1 MKLRTQIVLVLAL
14 GTLLPLFATGYFF
27 YRISVNRLNER
38 ADLVLQS
45 LTRRIA
51 SDLDAFAQRA
61 AENARTDGMMASFV
75 DYVQAPPD
83 VRATRTRA
91 IAELLRTTAIHDPVN
106 IASCAL
112 FDRDG
117 QLLLDTSA
125 QILDRPEK
133 DRAWIRLP
141 LQTGLPTL
149 VPELA
154 DPAFRGL
161 WVSSPIRDSTGVIVG
176 VIRQRY
182 QIAVLQQLVSSISE
196 FTNGAVYAEIIDNH
210 GTVLADGGR
219 PARVGERG
227 RLVALMSPPGQSRLE
242 QRLSIDWDPA
252 TPGPGP
258 RARLATGRLQQ
269 TAWTLR
275 VHVAAFFYNLATN
288 ELRRAALAL
297 GGLVILLTGISA
309 AFVSA
314 RISRPLVQLARAVER
329 MQNGPAATDLPDTG
343 PVEVGLLARAFNALS
358 RQLRQTLASLERS
371 VADVRRS
378 EQQQR
383 TLIDAMPVAI
393 ALLGADRSIRYL
405 NRQFVTWSGYT
416 AADLP
421 TLDQWWERARPGIT
435 AAERDALRA
444 ELLAHPARTLRGEAN
459 IICRDGTR
467 RHVECRSTLI
477 GDDILVVLTDLTER
491 RQAELVLRESEERF
505 RLLVENSVELVVQVS
520 GDSRI
525 RYASPNHLTIT
536 GRSAADLL
544 GTSVLA
550 HVHPEDLRRVTAKFR
565 RRNATGLFRY
575 RFADGSWHWVESSGR
590 SFTTSTGEELGVIV
604 TRDVTARV
612 QAEENSQRLE
622 EQLRQAQKLE
632 AIGTLAGG
640 IAHDFNNILAG
651 IMGNTQL
658 AALNLPVDHAT
669 RPLLDEA
676 LRASLRAR
684 DLVAQ
689 ILTFSRRRE
698 LQLSPANLRPVTL
711 EALQLLRASL
721 PSSVIIQ
728 QDLAEDLPLVLC
740 DPTQIHQ
747 IVMNLG
753 TNAAHAL
760 GAHGG
765 TLALALATVQLT
777 AAELQRHPQLK
788 PTHTVRLTVRDNGC
802 GMDAATLARLFEPF
816 FTTKPV
822 GKGTGLGLSV
832 VHGIVQSLDGA
843 ITVESEPGRGTTVH
857 VYLAGLTNTPPTE
870 PAPPLT
876 PARGRGEHIA
886 LVDDEPAVI
895 RVTGRAL
902 ASLGYTC
909 TPFSDPSAALA
920 ALTAAPGTY
929 AALITDLTMPAMSGI
944 ELAAAVHD
952 KIPALPIV
960 LISGNTRDLDPAI
973 AGIAGITAVIEKPFT
988 LEIFAETVA
997 RVLRPA
1003 PTSGT

>member
-27 YRISVNRLNER
+27 YRLSVTRLNER

-51 SDLDAFAQRA
+51 SDIDAFANRA
-61 AENARTDGMMASFV
+61 AESSRTDGMMASLV
-75 DYVQAPPD
+75 DYVQATPE
-83 VRATRTRA
+83 VRATRAGT
-91 IAELLRTTAIHDPVN
+91 ISELLRTTVIHDPVN

-112 FDRDG
+112 FDREG
-117 QLLLDTSA
+117 RLLLDTASTT
-125 QILDRPEK
+125 LDRPEG
-133 DRAWIRLP
+133 DRPWIRLP

-196 FTNGAVYAEIIDNH
+196 FTNGAVYAEIVDNR
-210 GTVLADGGR
+210 GTVLADGGH
-219 PARVGERG
+219 PGRVGERG
-227 RLVALMSPPGQSRLE
+227 RLIALMRPPGQARPE
-242 QRLSIDWDPA
+242 QNLVIEWDPA

-258 RARLATGRLQQ
+258 RGRLATGRLQQ
-269 TAWTLR
+269 TSWSLR
-275 VHVAAFFYNLATN
+275 VHVSAPFYNLATT
-288 ELRRAALAL
+288 ELRRVALTL
-297 GGLVILLTGISA
+297 GGLVILLTAISA
-309 AFVSA
+309 AYVSA
-314 RISRPLVQLARAVER
+314 RISRPLAQLVRAVER
-329 MQNGPAATDLPDTG
+329 MQSGPATAELPDTG
-343 PVEVGLLARAFNALS
+343 PVEIGLLARAFNALS
-358 RQLRQTLASLERS
+358 RQLRQALATLERS

-383 TLIDAMPVAI
+383 ALVDAMPVAI
-393 ALLGADRSIRYL
+393 VLVGADRSIRYL
-405 NRQFVTWSGYT
+405 NRQFVTWSGYS

-421 TLDQWWERARPGIT
+421 ALDQWWEQDRPHAT
-435 AAERDALRA
+435 AAERAALRA
-444 ELLAHPARTLRGEAN
+444 TLLAHPSRALHGEAD

-467 RHVECRSTLI
+467 RHVESRSTLL
-477 GDDILVVLTDLTER
+477 GDETLVVLTER
-491 RQAELVLRESEERF
+491 RRAEFVLRASEERF
-505 RLLVENSVELVVQVS
+505 RLLVENSAELVVQVS

-525 RYASPNHLTIT
+525 RYASPNHFAIT
-536 GRSAADLL
+536 GRSAADLI

-550 HVHPEDLRRVTAKFR
+550 HVHPDDLRRIAAKFR

-590 SFTTSTGEELGVIV
+590 SFTISTGEELGVIV

-658 AALNLPVDHAT
+658 AALTLPVDHPT

-698 LQLSPANLRPVTL
+698 LQLSPANLRPVTQ

-728 QDLAEDLPLVLC
+728 QDFAEDLPLVLC

-760 GAHGG
+760 GPHGG
-765 TLALALATVQLT
+765 NLALALTTVQLT
-777 AAELQRHPQLK
+777 PAELQRHPQLK
-788 PTHTVRLTVRDNGC
+788 PAHTVRLTVRDNGC
-802 GMDAATLARLFEPF
+802 GMDTATLARLFEPF

-822 GKGTGLGLSV
+822 GKGTGLGLAV

-857 VYLAGLTNTPPTE
+857 VYLAGLTNTLPTE
-870 PAPPLT
+870 PAPPVV
-876 PARGRGEHIA
+876 PARGRGEQIV

-902 ASLGYTC
+902 GSLGYAC
-909 TPFSDPSAALA
+909 APFSDPAAALA
-920 ALTAAPGTY
+920 ALTAAPDAY
-929 AALITDLTMPAMSGI
+929 AALITDLTMPGMNGI
-944 ELAAAVHD
+944 ELASAVHD

-960 LISGNTRDLDPAI
+960 LISGNTRDLDPAV
-973 AGIAGITAVIEKPFT
+973 ARIAGITAIIEKPFT
-988 LEIFAETVA
+988 LESFAETVA
-997 RVLRPA
+997 RVLKSPRPPVA
-1003 PTSGT
+1003 